1 MTKYLFVLTSSPK
14 DFYCEQTIVAIA
26 SLRAHNPGAYVT
38 VLTDDRTEATLTG
51 NRAVLKEVVDELK
64 VMELDEKLTPML
76 RSRFLKTSMRNMVDG
91 DFLFLDSDIAV
102 VGDLSIPAEWNGQI
116 YAVLDFHTNLSKA
129 INRKKVLNNAK
140 NMGFSPILNDQL
152 FNSGVIYAPDNAE
165 CRKFFEKWNELW
177 QHCVS
182 KNFPYDMAS
191 FAETDH
197 TFGYV
202 IKEMPGEWNCQLA
215 YAKKFIPNGKVF
227 HFFGSRIINT
237 CGRPVPASMDV
248 FLPKILRKNFYTDLK
263 EIPVTVNAD
272 KSVHINEYYDDVIAN
287 AKDAFLYQTKHAG
300 SFGADI
306 IRSYA
311 FARVLEFGY
320 KKMPALI
327 KLLELVGKIL

>member
-26 SLRAHNPGAYVT
+26 SLRVHNPGAFVT
-38 VLTDDRTEATLTG
+38 VLTDDKTAATLTG
-51 NRAVLKEVVDELK
+51 NRAALKEAVDELK
-64 VMELDEKLTPML
+64 VVKLDESLTPML
-76 RSRFLKTSMRNMVDG
+76 RSRYLKTSMRNLVDG

-102 VGDLSIPAEWNGQI
+102 VGDLSIPEEWNDNI
-116 YAVLDFHTNLSKA
+116 YSVLDFHTNLSKA
-129 INRKKVLNNAK
+129 INRRKVLKNAK

-152 FNSGVIYAPDNAE
+152 FNSGVIYVPDNQGS
-165 CRKFFEKWNELW
+165 RKFFEKWHELW
-177 QHCVS
+177 KLCVT

-237 CGRPVPASMDV
+237 CGRSVPASMDV
-248 FLPKILRKNFYTDLK
+248 FLPKILRKSFYTDLK
-263 EIPVTVNAD
+263 EIPVTVNVD
-272 KSVHINEYYDDVIAN
+272 KSVHINEYYDDVIAR

-300 SFGADI
+300 TFGADI

-311 FARVLEFGY
+311 FAKVLGFGY
-320 KKMPALI
+320 KKMPILV
-327 KLLELVGKIL
+327 KFLELVGKIL